1 MKKIKFWQFAIIIAI
16 GFSVGAVG
24 ARWLMNDQ
32 SEDLGSSLPVGV
44 AEAEFR
50 LPEYEGDIYTPQK
63 AVYDGDNL
71 VLTLK
76 SNALYPEVLEEV
88 TLTKGSD
95 RGTVEFDYTADG
107 DFKVVVTNPP
117 DNIDSATLELP
128 AVSVEHPAS
137 IPVSLDSETFTGP
150 RDATYR
156 FTYRGLSRDSGGL
169 NFRIEY
175 EPDVPASPSISNARI
190 QVGEDSV
197 YDTGAGE
204 RFDSANRF
212 EFGRLIFPI
221 EALTLAERE
230 GAELVITQYSE
241 VVRDSIA
248 IPVGLAPEKPERTE
262 SNGAPGS
269 GSESPTG
276 TTGNTGN

>member
-1 MKKIKFWQFAIIIAI
+1 MNKVGLLQFTVIIVV
-16 GFSVGAVG
+16 GFTVGAVG
-24 ARWLMNDQ
+24 THLFINNP
-32 SEDLGSSLPVGV
+32 SEEVGSNLPVSV
-44 AEAEFR
+44 AEADFR

-76 SNALYPEVLEEV
+76 SNALYPEVLEDV
-88 TLTKGSD
+88 AMTKGSE
-95 RGTVEFDYTADG
+95 RGTVKVDYTTDG

-150 RDATYR
+150 RGATYR
-156 FTYRGLSRDSGGL
+156 FTYQGLSSDSGGL
-169 NFRIEY
+169 RFRIEY

-190 QVGEDSV
+190 QVGEDSI
-197 YDTGAGE
+197 YDIGAGE
-204 RFDSANRF
+204 RFDASNRF
-212 EFGRLIFPI
+212 EFGRLVFPV
-221 EALTLAERE
+221 EALALVERE

-241 VVRDSIA
+241 IVRDSIA
-248 IPVGLAPEKPERTE
+248 IPAGLVPERTE
-262 SNGAPGS
+262 SNDAA
-269 GSESPTG
+269 GSESEST
-276 TTGNTGN
+276 TESTGNTGN